1 MSTKVTTSTFE
12 DFIKRHP
19 DMAHLDPMNQ
29 IDFDLAHINKN
40 DLVVLK
46 RYFSDICTDLSL
58 YMQLFSHEEHLIEL
72 NKFNGFVFSRLEKSY
87 LEKICLKVATLMD
100 PPKSMGNENLSLRRF
115 IEQTKSTMLK
125 GYYERLYEFYEKSGI
140 KDWRNKVLAH
150 ADLAVLAG
158 ESSIS
163 INFERHDIDN
173 FVAEIQEFIDW
184 VSDPK
189 IATDHKIVLPRDVDG
204 YAFIHKVR
212 TQNES

>member
-19 DMAHLDPMNQ
+19 EMAHLDPMNQ

-40 DLVVLK
+40 DLAVLK

-58 YMQLFSHEEHLIEL
+58 YMQLFSYEEHLIEL

-158 ESSIS
+158 ESSIN

-189 IATDHKIVLPRDVDG
+189 TATDHKIVLPRDVDG